1 MVEANAVIDRAVLHD
16 RVRVAAGARVQTSI
30 VGPDAVLEADC
41 TLEAEAIIGA
51 GVTIGRGS
59 HLAGDRV
66 PS

>member
-1 MVEANAVIDRAVLHD
+1 MHRKKRARAALWLPLVVGSWSDRL
-16 RVRVAAGARVQTSI
+16 QTSI
-30 VGPDAVLEADC
+30 VGPNAVLEADC